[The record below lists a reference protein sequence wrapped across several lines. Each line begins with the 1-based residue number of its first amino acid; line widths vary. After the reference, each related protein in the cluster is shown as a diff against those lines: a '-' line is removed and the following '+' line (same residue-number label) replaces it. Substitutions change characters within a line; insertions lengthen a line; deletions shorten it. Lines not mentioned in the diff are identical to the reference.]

1 MISSKGSIRV
11 QARGTLPWRGGLEMA
26 EWPLQEKLLLACEA
40 DIDTVIPLHPITY
53 HHCQSSMIYV
63 SIKTTLSSI
72 VYLDH
77 HNSHRVGCVGRV
89 GSGEGPIWAAAGR
102 WQIRTSRL
110 QTPLLQCPILQF
122 PILQC
127 PILQCP
133 LLQSPI
139 LQSPILQCSYTLH
152 STCSLLYAILLHC
165 GQMYSPVLPYNS
177 MQFDEMQY
185 KMIQKMHLFK
195 TETMNSC
202 EVAW

>member
-110 QTPLLQCPILQF
+110 QTPLLQCPILQ
-122 PILQC
+122 
-127 PILQCP
+127 CP

-195 TETMNSC
+195 TEIMNSC
-202 EVAW
+202 